1 MQTITCL
8 FERIKK
14 AFYLPRRRGK
24 KYCMQQMESLVEY
37 GSRRVII
44 TITAIFCA
52 LLEIVDTTIVNV
64 ALNDMRGSLG
74 ATLTEVAWVITAYAI
89 GNVIIVPMTSWLSVQ
104 FGRRNYF
111 AASII
116 LFTVC
121 SFLCGNAS
129 GIWELVLF
137 RFLQGLGGGALLV
150 TSQTIITESYPPE
163 KRSMA
168 QAIYGLGVIIGPTLG
183 PPLGGYIVDHA
194 SWPYIFYINIP
205 IGVIATLLTLQFVR
219 SPKYGEKS
227 TGSDIDWL
235 GIGLL
240 ALTVGSLQYVLEKGQ
255 DDDWFNSSAILYLAV
270 AAFLGL
276 FFFIWR
282 ETSFKNPIVELR
294 VLKNGNLR
302 VGTILSFIM
311 GFGLYGSTFIIPLY
325 TQSILG
331 WTAQQ
336 AGMLMV
342 PAALTTAVMM
352 PMIGKLLQ
360 KGVPQQYLVAGGML
374 LFSIFT
380 FWGYFILT
388 PDTDSDAFF
397 WMLIVR
403 GLGMGM
409 LFIPITALS
418 LSTLKGQQ
426 IGQGAAFTGMMRQLG
441 GSFGVALIT
450 TFMARQNMVHRSDLV
465 SKLDVSNPAVQQR
478 VQALQHSFINKGMNA
493 DVALKSSYSSLDHMV
508 TKQAAVL
515 SYMDVFFYLG
525 LIFLICVPFVIMVKG
540 NKAKKIDL
548 GEAMH

>member
-1 MQTITCL
+1 MSESKTIKPFSPPL
-8 FERIKK
+8 GG
-14 AFYLPRRRGK
+14 LGGP
-24 KYCMQQMESLVEY
+24 ESLVEY
-37 GSRRVII
+37 GGRRVII

-64 ALNDMRGSLG
+64 ALPKMQGTLG
-74 ATLTEVAWVITAYAI
+74 ATLSEVGWVITAYAI
-89 GNVIIVPMTSWLSVQ
+89 GNVIIVPMTSWLSQQ

-111 AASII
+111 AASIMI
-116 LFTVC
+116 FTVF
-121 SFLCGNAS
+121 SFLCGNATN
-129 GIWELVLF
+129 IWELVAF
-137 RFLQGLGGGALLV
+137 RFLQGIGGGALLV

-163 KRSMA
+163 KRGMA

-205 IGVIATLLTLQFVR
+205 IGIIAALLTLQFVR

-227 TGSDIDWL
+227 KVMDIDWL

-240 ALTVGSLQYVLEKGQ
+240 AMAIGSLQYVLEKGQ
-255 DDDWFNSSAILYLAV
+255 DDDWFTNNTILTLAITAG
-270 AAFLGL
+270 LGL
-276 FFFIWR
+276 YFFVWR
-282 ETSFKNPIVELR
+282 ELTFRKPIVELR

-325 TQSILG
+325 TQTILG

-352 PMIGKLLQ
+352 PMIGMLLQ
-360 KGVPQQYLVAGGML
+360 KGVPQQYLAAGGMF
-374 LFSIFT
+374 LFAVFS
-380 FWGYFILT
+380 FWGYNILT
-388 PDTDSDAFF
+388 PNTSADDFF

-403 GLGMGM
+403 GVAMGM
-409 LFIPITALS
+409 LFIPVTTLA
-418 LSTLKGQQ
+418 LSTLKGQE

-441 GSFGVALIT
+441 GSFGIALIT
-450 TFMARQNMVHRSDLV
+450 TFLSRQNVKHWSNLASTLDASD
-465 SKLDVSNPAVQQR
+465 PAVQQR
-478 VQALQHSFINKGMNA
+478 LHGLQQAMISKGMAA
-493 DVALKSSYSSLDHMV
+493 DAAVKASYKGLNGMV
-508 TKQAAVL
+508 IKQAAVL
-515 SYMDVFFYLG
+515 SYMDVFLYLSI
-525 LIFLICVPFVIMVKG
+525 IFLVCVPFVLMVKG
-540 NKAKKIDL
+540 NKKKKIDL